1 MEIEDAGRKETEGK
15 WNGVEK
21 SKVNGGLVSREEL
34 LREAGRIQA
43 DCGINW
49 IKMWN
54 RSQET

>member
-34 LREAGRIQA
+34 LSERGR
-43 DCGINW
+43 
-49 IKMWN
+49 
-54 RSQET
+54 